1 MPFCD
6 ADEGWGPVSSRR
18 TLDFT
23 LCVQDSVLLVL
34 PSAIFL
40 LVVLPR
46 FFSVLSK
53 GRLQGVTSTPLFLL
67 KITGITA
74 ALALQVALLAIVV
87 QKNGYASSALLSSV
101 LYIVSILAALALHYV
116 EHFNMPNPSGI
127 LLLYWLFTAL
137 FSIFPVRSW
146 IQKSPNGLGDPL
158 PLLKLLFTIVAFVV
172 FGLENVPKALHH
184 ELKRPKIEK
193 VVQANPSP
201 EPYSNFF
208 ARVTFLWLLPLLNK
222 GKTKTLRMDDIWAL
236 HPKLLSYPLF
246 LTSQAKIDADEAIA
260 RQRAQQLKTE
270 GADDTPSEQSHS
282 INLYSA
288 LMSTVG
294 WSFWGAA
301 VLRILYIAAL
311 YVRPI
316 FFTSLLK
323 FLSSYSAESKAKGIE
338 PEPAWKGFGYVIAIF
353 VSAVLSAIF
362 NAQFSNVCFQASM
375 RARGA
380 LVSLIYRKALCLSST
395 NKQEGIGAIVNHMS
409 ADVDRILLIFTNIY
423 FFGSGIIE
431 LVVVAYLLY
440 QQINYAMFATI
451 GVVLVI
457 ITACGGMA
465 PSVRACQELIMI
477 QADKRMK
484 LISELVNYIKSIK
497 LYAWERYFVKNIT
510 ESRYKQL
517 FYVRLYYIWTTVN
530 AALLYSTTTIASFTA
545 VSIYAAIAT
554 SGMSLNITRLFSA
567 LTYINMLDTPLLQ
580 TKTAFPIIISGKV
593 SYSRVKAFL
602 ESEEINP
609 DNVVRNPHAG
619 DSDVA
624 YEVKEGTFGWYT
636 PETIKN
642 MNKRR
647 GNEAKE
653 KADKAAKEFKNS
665 QNKNG
670 RSEDRTAE
678 DGKVKEKTDNEK
690 TGHESETASDS
701 TSLSVEEADTDKK
714 TDEAKRDTLGPVLH
728 DVSFTINRGSLTVVV
743 GRVGQGKSS
752 LAGALLGEMYK
763 YSGSVVAYGSLA
775 YVAQSAWI
783 LNDSV
788 RNNILFGHEYD
799 KERYL
804 QVIKACAL
812 IPDFKM
818 LVNGDQ
824 TLIGEKGINLSGGQR
839 QRISIARAVYANAD
853 VYIFDDPLSAVDAH
867 VDRHI
872 FEEAISQILANKTR
886 ILITNGVH
894 HLQDA
899 DQIIVVKQGR
909 IAQDGSYDELI
920 QDAEGDLFRLVAE
933 SNLTH
938 GDTKDKEELQDMS
951 SNTSSTENE
960 EEVVEVPGNKEGA
973 QSDGLIKRS
982 TICPSKSSQHL
993 HEDDFDLDEH
1003 QDVDEEV
1010 TKEGRVG
1017 WEVYK
1022 HYMQCAG
1029 PIGCAIYL
1037 FVNIVFIVIQFY
1049 FQFWLQQ
1056 WGSDNERAAPSHS
1069 LSYWILTSLGWTL
1082 GSVVMLGSIYCVSY
1096 LVLARR
1102 ASKVLHAGML
1112 QPLVRSPMSFFDI
1125 TSSGKIINRFSQ
1137 DITAVDLDLPMKFV
1151 GLLFGILFVLQQFG
1165 FAIAATPYS
1174 LILLVPLCVC
1184 YYYLAGYY
1192 LVSSRELKRL
1202 DSAARSPMYA
1212 HFGETLNGL
1221 ATIRSFCE
1229 GERFRLQANKML
1241 DRSQQVFYLTNL
1253 TQLWLQLM
1261 LEFLSDIV
1269 LGFVALMAV
1278 LQRDTA
1284 SAGLFGIVLSRIGIL
1299 TGMTTV
1305 MMTAYCQLEISI
1317 VSVERIRE
1325 YSQLPSEARDVIPDS
1340 KTDDS
1345 WPQQGKIEFQ
1355 NYSTR
1360 YREGHDLVLKNIDL
1374 TINAG
1379 ERIGIVGRTGAG
1391 KSSVTLALFRIIEAA
1406 EGKIVIDGIDISTL
1420 GLHQLRSGLAII
1432 PQEPF
1437 LFGGT
1442 IRLNLDPFDEWQ
1454 DADLWAALES
1464 ASLKDYV
1471 SSLTEGLN
1479 APIENGGD
1487 SLSLG
1492 QRQLMSLARAM
1503 LNKHI
1508 QILCLDEATA
1518 AIDIETD
1525 NAIQIALRKS
1535 FQNCTVLTI
1544 AHRINTIMDSDRII
1558 VLDHGRVAEFDPPQ
1572 VLLNNPDSIF
1582 YSLVKKSENT
1592 KSS

>member
-40 LVVLPR
+40 MAVLPR
-46 FFSVLSK
+46 FFIVLSK
-53 GRLQGVTSTPLFLL
+53 GRLQGVTSTPLFLV
-67 KITGITA
+67 KITGIA
-74 ALALQVALLAIVV
+74 AAFTLQVALLAIGV
-87 QKNGYASSALLSSV
+87 KNNGYASSALLSSV
-101 LYIVSILAALALHYV
+101 LYIVSILTALALHYV

-127 LLLYWLFTAL
+127 LLIYWLFTAL
-137 FSIFPVRSW
+137 FSVFPVRSW

-158 PLLKLLFTIVAFVV
+158 PLLKLLFTIVAFIV
-172 FGLENVPKALHH
+172 FGLENVSKAHHH

-260 RQRAQQLKTE
+260 RQRTQQLKAE
-270 GADDTPSEQSHS
+270 GADDTLSAQSHS

-294 WSFWGAA
+294 WSFWSAA

-323 FLSSYSAESKAKGIE
+323 FLSSYSAESKAKGID

-362 NAQFSNVCFQASM
+362 NAQFSNICFQSSM

-440 QQINYAMFATI
+440 QQIKYAMFAAI

-457 ITACGGMA
+457 IIACGGMA

-517 FYVRLYYIWTTVN
+517 YYVRLYYIWTTVN
-530 AALLYSTTTIASFTA
+530 AALLYSTTTIASFAA

-602 ESEEINP
+602 GSEEISP
-609 DNVVRNPHAG
+609 DNVVRNPHAS
-619 DSDVA
+619 DSDLA
-624 YEVKEGTFGWYT
+624 YEVKDGTFGWYT
-636 PETIKN
+636 PDTIKN
-642 MNKRR
+642 MNESR

-653 KADKAAKEFKNS
+653 KAEKAAKEHKNN
-665 QNKNG
+665 QNRNG
-670 RSEDRTAE
+670 KGEDPIAE
-678 DGKVKEKTDNEK
+678 EGKVEEKTGNEK
-690 TGHESETASDS
+690 TGHASETASDS
-701 TSLSVEEADTDKK
+701 TSLPVEEADADKK
-714 TDEAKRDTLGPVLH
+714 TDEAKCDTLGPVLH
-728 DVSFTINRGSLTVVV
+728 NVSFTIKQGSLTVVV

-783 LNDSV
+783 LNDTV
-788 RNNILFGHEYD
+788 RNNILFGHGYD

-824 TLIGEKGINLSGGQR
+824 TLIGEK
-839 QRISIARAVYANAD
+839 
-853 VYIFDDPLSAVDAH
+853 
-867 VDRHI
+867 
-872 FEEAISQILANKTR
+872 
-886 ILITNGVH
+886 
-894 HLQDA
+894 
-899 DQIIVVKQGR
+899 IIVVKQGR

-920 QDAEGDLFRLVAE
+920 QDTEGDLFRLVTE
-933 SNLTH
+933 SNLTL
-938 GDTKDKEELQDMS
+938 GDTKDKEELKDMS
-951 SNTSSTENE
+951 GNTSSTENE
-960 EEVVEVPGNKEGA
+960 EEVVEVPNNKEGA
-973 QSDGLIKRS
+973 QSDGLIKHS

-1017 WEVYK
+1017 WEIYK

-1029 PIGCAIYL
+1029 PVGCAIYL

-1082 GSVVMLGSIYCVSY
+1082 GSVVMLASIYCVSY

-1102 ASKVLHAGML
+1102 SSKVLHAGML

-1174 LILLVPLCVC
+1174 LILLVPLCIC

-1229 GERFRLQANKML
+1229 GERFRLQATKML

-1261 LEFLSDIV
+1261 LELLSDIV

-1379 ERIGIVGRTGAG
+1379 ER
-1391 KSSVTLALFRIIEAA
+1391 
-1406 EGKIVIDGIDISTL
+1406 
-1420 GLHQLRSGLAII
+1420 
-1432 PQEPF
+1432 
-1437 LFGGT
+1437 
-1442 IRLNLDPFDEWQ
+1442 
-1454 DADLWAALES
+1454 
-1464 ASLKDYV
+1464 
-1471 SSLTEGLN
+1471 
-1479 APIENGGD
+1479 
-1487 SLSLG
+1487 
-1492 QRQLMSLARAM
+1492 
-1503 LNKHI
+1503 
-1508 QILCLDEATA
+1508 
-1518 AIDIETD
+1518 
-1525 NAIQIALRKS
+1525 
-1535 FQNCTVLTI
+1535 
-1544 AHRINTIMDSDRII
+1544 
-1558 VLDHGRVAEFDPPQ
+1558 
-1572 VLLNNPDSIF
+1572 
-1582 YSLVKKSENT
+1582 
-1592 KSS
+1592 

>member
-6 ADEGWGPVSSRR
+6 ADEGWGPVSSSRE
-18 TLDFT
+18 LDFT

-40 LVVLPR
+40 IAVFPR
-46 FFSVLSK
+46 FFIVLSK
-53 GRLQGVTSTPLFLL
+53 GRLEGVTSTPLFLV
-67 KITGITA
+67 KITSIVA
-74 ALALQVALLAIVV
+74 AFALQVALLAIVV
-87 QKNGYASSALLSSV
+87 QNDVFGSSAILSSV

-116 EHFNMPNPSGI
+116 EHFNMPNPSSI

-137 FSIFPVRSW
+137 LSIFPIRSW

-158 PLLKLLFTIVAFVV
+158 PLLKLLFTIATSIV
-172 FGLENVPKALHH
+172 FGLENISKERHH
-184 ELKRPKIEK
+184 ELKRPNIEK

-208 ARVTFLWLLPLLNK
+208 ARLTFLWLLPLLNK
-222 GKTKTLRMDDIWAL
+222 GKTKTLRMDDIWAV

-246 LTSQAKIDADEAIA
+246 LTSQAKIDADESIA
-260 RQRAQQLKTE
+260 RQFAQQLKAE
-270 GADDTPSEQSHS
+270 GADDTPSVQSHS
-282 INLYSA
+282 INLYSVI
-288 LMSTVG
+288 MSTVG
-294 WSFWGAA
+294 WSFWSAA
-301 VLRILYIAAL
+301 VPRLLYIAAL
-311 YVRPI
+311 YVRPV

-353 VSAVLSAIF
+353 VSAVLSGIF
-362 NAQFSNVCFQASM
+362 NAQFSKICFQSSM

-380 LVSLIYRKALCLSST
+380 LVSLIYRKALRLSST

-440 QQINYAMFATI
+440 QQIKYSMFAAI
-451 GVVLVI
+451 GVVVVI
-457 ITACGGMA
+457 VIACGGMA
-465 PSVRACQELIMI
+465 PIVRTSQELVMI

-484 LISELVNYIKSIK
+484 LITELVNYIKSIK

-517 FYVRLYYIWTTVN
+517 YFVRLYYIWTSVN
-530 AALLYSTTTIASFTA
+530 ATLLYSASTIASFAA
-545 VSIYAAIAT
+545 VSIYAATAS

-567 LTYINMLDTPLLQ
+567 LTYINMLETPLLQ
-580 TKTAFPIIISGKV
+580 TKAAFPIIISGKV

-602 ESEEINP
+602 ESEEISP
-609 DNVVRNPHAG
+609 DTVVRSPHA
-619 DSDVA
+619 SASEVA
-624 YEVKEGTFGWYT
+624 YEVKDGTFGWYT

-642 MNKRR
+642 MNERR

-653 KADKAAKEFKNS
+653 KAEKAAREREKS

-670 RSEDRTAE
+670 KGEVPTAVED
-678 DGKVKEKTDNEK
+678 KVEEKADSEKTK
-690 TGHESETASDS
+690 HESETASDS
-701 TSLSVEEADTDKK
+701 ASLLAEVVDADKK
-714 TDEAKRDTLGPVLH
+714 TDEATRDTLGPVLH
-728 DVSFTINRGSLTVVV
+728 NVSFTIKRRSLTAVV

-752 LAGALLGEMYK
+752 LAGALLGEMHK

-783 LNDSV
+783 LNDTV
-788 RNNILFGHEYD
+788 RNNILFGREYD

-818 LVNGDQ
+818 LIHGDQ
-824 TLIGEKGINLSGGQR
+824 TLIGEKGINISGGQR

-872 FEEAISQILANKTR
+872 FEEAINQILSDKTR
-886 ILITNGVH
+886 ILITNGIH
-894 HLQDA
+894 HLQDV
-899 DQIIVVKQGR
+899 DQIIVVRQGR

-920 QDAEGDLFRLVAE
+920 QDIEGDLFRLVAE
-933 SNLTH
+933 SNLTL
-938 GDTKDKEELQDMS
+938 GGAKDKEDLEDMS
-951 SNTSSTENE
+951 GNTSSTEKE
-960 EEVVEVPGNKEGA
+960 EEVVEVPSKKEGA
-973 QSDGLIKRS
+973 HSDGTSKHPI
-982 TICPSKSSQHL
+982 ICPSKSSQHV
-993 HEDDFDLDEH
+993 HDDDFDLDEQ

-1022 HYMQCAG
+1022 YYIQCAG
-1029 PIGCAIYL
+1029 PFGCAVYL
-1037 FVNIVFIVIQFY
+1037 FINIVFIVIQFY
-1049 FQFWLQQ
+1049 FQLWLQQ
-1056 WGSDNERAAPSHS
+1056 WGSDNERAVPSHS

-1082 GSVVMLGSIYCVSY
+1082 GSMVMLGCIYCISY

-1102 ASKVLHAGML
+1102 TSKVLHTGML
-1112 QPLVRSPMSFFDI
+1112 KPLVRSPMSFFDI

-1137 DITAVDLDLPMKFV
+1137 DISAVDLDLPNKVV
-1151 GLLFGILFVLQQFG
+1151 GLFFGILFVLQQFA
-1165 FAIAATPYS
+1165 FAIAATPYC
-1174 LILLVPLCVC
+1174 LILLVPLCIC

-1221 ATIRSFCE
+1221 TTIRSFCE
-1229 GERFRLQANKML
+1229 GERFRLQATKML
-1241 DRSQQVFYLTNL
+1241 DQSQQVYYLTNL

-1261 LEFLSDIV
+1261 LEFLSVIV

-1278 LQRDTA
+1278 LQRNSA
-1284 SAGLFGIVLSRIGIL
+1284 SAGLFGIVLSQIGTL

-1340 KTDDS
+1340 NMDES

-1360 YREGHDLVLKNIDL
+1360 YREGNDLVLKNLDL
-1374 TINAG
+1374 TIHAG

-1391 KSSVTLALFRIIEAA
+1391 KSSVTMALFRIIEAA

-1420 GLHQLRSGLAII
+1420 GLHQLRSSVAII

-1442 IRLNLDPFDEWQ
+1442 IRLNLDPFGEWQ
-1454 DADLWAALES
+1454 DADIWAALES

-1471 SSLTEGLN
+1471 SSLPEGLN
-1479 APIENGGD
+1479 AMVENGGD

-1518 AIDIETD
+1518 AIDVETD
-1525 NAIQIALRKS
+1525 NAIQLALRKS

-1558 VLDHGRVAEFDPPQ
+1558 VLDHGRVAELDPPQ
-1572 VLLNNPDSIF
+1572 VLLNDPDSIF
-1582 YSLVKKSENT
+1582 YSLVKTNENI
-1592 KSS
+1592 KFS